1 MGDSQNWSSFDEPKA
16 PVAKKTPAPKQEKKK
31 ADTSLVDSFRS
42 MDLMF
47 FRNRLIF
54 GGLVGFCTGAT
65 FGGSTLP
72 CSRAPRCCQ
81 LFTDETNA
89 FVGCCCDG

>member
-16 PVAKKTPAPKQEKKK
+16 PVAKKAPAPKQEKKK
-31 ADTSLVDSFRS
+31 ADASLVESFRS
-42 MDLMF
+42 MDLMY

-65 FGGSTLP
+65 FGASTLAVFKAL
-72 CSRAPRCCQ
+72 RY
-81 LFTDETNA
+81 
-89 FVGCCCDG
+89 